1 MPAPERFERGDEPAI
16 ASAAMYDTRWPR
28 PGPAM
33 AAVATVL
40 GLVAGAV
47 LGLSSP
53 GSQPRAQASPPLE
66 TTAKPTTT
74 TLPDRFHTVILGS
87 FGDRARAQNR
97 LGEVRRQGAGDA
109 GLLDQERW
117 NLATRWA
124 VYSGQFDS
132 QDKARA
138 HELELAQLGIAP
150 RFYKEVT
157 RTA

>member
-1 MPAPERFERGDEPAI
+1 
-16 ASAAMYDTRWPR
+16 MYDTRWPR

-33 AAVATVL
+33 AAVAAVL
-40 GLVAGAV
+40 GLVAGAI

-53 GSQPRAQASPPLE
+53 GAAPSAQASAPPE
-66 TTAKPTTT
+66 TTVAPTTR
-74 TLPDRFHTVILGS
+74 TLPAEFHTVILGS
-87 FGDRARAQNR
+87 FDDRARAQNR

-124 VYSGQFDS
+124 VYSGQFES

-138 HELELAQLGIAP
+138 HELEL
-150 RFYKEVT
+150 
-157 RTA
+157 